1 MKKFLVV
8 IILLIAACGIY
19 SIYNSESSLP
29 KEVITLD
36 HSTEDKLATHVKEV
50 QLFISKNPKYND
62 AIAFFIDM
70 KIHSGKNRFFIYD
83 LKKNEVID
91 QGLVAH
97 GSGSE
102 TGIVGEL
109 KFSNAN
115 NSLSTS
121 LGKYSIGASYNGRFG
136 KAYKLYGLDTTNSN
150 AFERNVVLHKYSK
163 VPYEEQEDAICNS
176 LGCPMVHEKFF
187 ERIENILDKSE
198 KSIILEIYY

>member
-29 KEVITLD
+29 REVITLD
-36 HSTEDKLATHVKEV
+36 HSTEDKLAAHVKEV

-176 LGCPMVHEKFF
+176 LGCPLVHEKFF

>member
-121 LGKYSIGASYNGRFG
+121 LGKYCISASYNGRFG

-187 ERIENILDKSE
+187 ERIENILDNSE

>member
-29 KEVITLD
+29 KEVVTLD
-36 HSTEDKLATHVKEV
+36 HSTEDKLAAHVKEV
-50 QLFISKNPKYND
+50 QLFISENPKYND

-102 TGIVGEL
+102 TEVQGEL

-121 LGKYSIGASYNGRFG
+121 LGKYGIGASYNGRFG

-187 ERIENILDKSE
+187 ERIENILDKSK

>member
-29 KEVITLD
+29 REVITLD
-36 HSTEDKLATHVKEV
+36 HSTEDKLAAHVKEV

-187 ERIENILDKSE
+187 ERIENILDNSE

>member
-1 MKKFLVV
+1 MKNFLVV

-36 HSTEDKLATHVKEV
+36 HSTEDKLAAHVKEV

-121 LGKYSIGASYNGRFG
+121 LGKYCIGTSYIGRFG

-150 AFERNVVLHKYSK
+150 AFERNIVLHKYSK
-163 VPYEEQEDAICNS
+163 VPYDEQEDAICNS
-176 LGCPMVHEKFF
+176 LGCPMVHERFF
-187 ERIENILDKSE
+187 ERIEKIVDNSGKNIL
-198 KSIILEIYY
+198 LEIYY

>member
-29 KEVITLD
+29 REVITLD
-36 HSTEDKLATHVKEV
+36 HSTEDKLAAHVKEV

-187 ERIENILDKSE
+187 ERIENILDHSE

>member
-176 LGCPMVHEKFF
+176 LGCPLVHEKFF

>member
-36 HSTEDKLATHVKEV
+36 HSTEDKLAAHVKEV
-50 QLFISKNPKYND
+50 QLFISKKPKYND

-102 TGIVGEL
+102 TGIVGKL

-121 LGKYSIGASYNGRFG
+121 LGKYCIGASYDGRFG

-163 VPYEEQEDAICNS
+163 VPYKEQEDAICNS

>member
-29 KEVITLD
+29 KEVVTLD
-36 HSTEDKLATHVKEV
+36 HSTQDKLAAHVKEV
-50 QLFISKNPKYND
+50 QLFITKNPKYND

-102 TGIVGEL
+102 TGVQGEL

-121 LGKYSIGASYNGRFG
+121 LGKYGIGASYNGRFG

>member
-121 LGKYSIGASYNGRFG
+121 LGKYCIGASYNGRFG

-187 ERIENILDKSE
+187 ERIENILDNSE

>member
-102 TGIVGEL
+102 TGVQGEL

-187 ERIENILDKSE
+187 ERIENILDNSE

>member
-1 MKKFLVV
+1 MKKFLEV

-19 SIYNSESSLP
+19 SIYSCESSLP
-29 KEVITLD
+29 KEVVTLD
-36 HSTEDKLATHVKEV
+36 HSTEDKLAAHVKEV
-50 QLFISKNPKYND
+50 QLFISENPKYND

-83 LKKNEVID
+83 LKKNGVID

-102 TGIVGEL
+102 TGIEGEL

>member
-29 KEVITLD
+29 REVITLD

-187 ERIENILDKSE
+187 ERIENILDHSE

>member
-19 SIYNSESSLP
+19 SIYNCDSSLP
-29 KEVITLD
+29 KEVVTLD
-36 HSTEDKLATHVKEV
+36 HSTEDKLAAHVKEV
-50 QLFISKNPKYND
+50 QLFISENPKYND

-102 TGIVGEL
+102 TEVQGEL

-187 ERIENILDKSE
+187 ERIENILDKSK

>member
-29 KEVITLD
+29 REVITLD
-36 HSTEDKLATHVKEV
+36 HSTEDKLAAHVKEV

-102 TGIVGEL
+102 TGIAGEL

-187 ERIENILDKSE
+187 ERIENILDHSE

>member
-121 LGKYSIGASYNGRFG
+121 LGKYCIGSSYNGRFG

-187 ERIENILDKSE
+187 ERIENILDNSE

>member
-1 MKKFLVV
+1 MKNFLVV

-36 HSTEDKLATHVKEV
+36 HSTEDKLAAHVKEV

-121 LGKYSIGASYNGRFG
+121 LGKYCIGASYNGRFG

-187 ERIENILDKSE
+187 ERIENILDNSE

>member
-19 SIYNSESSLP
+19 SIYNSESNFP
-29 KEVITLD
+29 KEVIALD

-102 TGIVGEL
+102 TEVQGEL

-121 LGKYSIGASYNGRFG
+121 LGKYGIGASYNGRFG

-187 ERIENILDKSE
+187 ERIENILDKSK

>member
-187 ERIENILDKSE
+187 ERIENILDHSE

>member
-29 KEVITLD
+29 KKVVTLD

-102 TGIVGEL
+102 TGVQGEL

-121 LGKYSIGASYNGRFG
+121 LGKYCIGASYNGRFG

-187 ERIENILDKSE
+187 ERIENILDNSE

>member
-19 SIYNSESSLP
+19 SIYNSEGSLP
-29 KEVITLD
+29 KEVVTLD
-36 HSTEDKLATHVKEV
+36 HSTEDKLAAHVKEV

-102 TGIVGEL
+102 TEVQGEL

-187 ERIENILDKSE
+187 ERIENILDISE

>member
-102 TGIVGEL
+102 TGIAGEL

-176 LGCPMVHEKFF
+176 LGCPLVHEKFF

>member
-36 HSTEDKLATHVKEV
+36 HSTEDKLAAHVKEV
-50 QLFISKNPKYND
+50 QLFISKHPKYND

-70 KIHSGKNRFFIYD
+70 KIHSGKNRFFICD

-187 ERIENILDKSE
+187 DRIENILDKSE

>member
-29 KEVITLD
+29 KEVVTLD
-36 HSTEDKLATHVKEV
+36 HSTQDKLAAHVKEV
-50 QLFISKNPKYND
+50 QLFITKNPKYND

-102 TGIVGEL
+102 TGVQGEL

-187 ERIENILDKSE
+187 ERIENILDKSK

>member
-1 MKKFLVV
+1 MKKILVV

-19 SIYNSESSLP
+19 SIYNSESNFP
-29 KEVITLD
+29 KEVIALD

-102 TGIVGEL
+102 TEVQGEL

-121 LGKYSIGASYNGRFG
+121 LGKYCIGASYNGRFG

-150 AFERNVVLHKYSK
+150 AFVRNIVLHKYSK
-163 VPYEEQEDAICNS
+163 VPYDEQDESICNS
-176 LGCPMVHEKFF
+176 LGCPMVHEKYF